1 MKEEIHL
8 KKWFLMN
15 KSNRQSLWQRIIFGE
30 LYRDYNFKDFD
41 WGIIFSVF
49 FLSLFGIVMV
59 SSVSLPLTNGSFSMT
74 ISHLSKI
81 VIALIVF
88 FLIFRFPVNF
98 WSKIDIQILL
108 LAFVLLFLVYAP
120 FIGQEVN
127 GANRWIRIF
136 GFSLQPSEIMK
147 FALIIYIS
155 SYCSRRLEE
164 FKEKW
169 QGFWKPILVVV
180 MAIALVLFEPDLGS
194 SAVIFIVALSIM
206 FIAGAPI
213 KHLLVIFSLGISVFV
228 LMILTVPWRMKR
240 ILSFMNPWETYQ
252 EEGWQLSHSLIAFGR
267 GDWFGVGLGE
277 SLQKLHYLPDAQ
289 TDFIFA
295 IIAEELGLLFCIFLV
310 FVFSFLVFKCFY
322 IGRLARHAQY
332 YLSSYIAYGAGICI
346 ALHVFINIG
355 VSSGML
361 PTKGITLPFI
371 SFGGTNLLL
380 MFALIALVLRI
391 NFEISESSII
401 KNKILNV

>member
-1 MKEEIHL
+1 
-8 KKWFLMN
+8 MN
-15 KSNRQSLWQRIIFGE
+15 NINKQSLWQRIILGE
-30 LYRDYNFKDFD
+30 LYRNYHLKDFD
-41 WGIIFSVF
+41 WSIIFSVLF
-49 FLSLFGIVMV
+49 FTLFGIVMV
-59 SSVSLPLTNGSFSMT
+59 SSVSIPMTDGSFSIT
-74 ISHLSKI
+74 FSHLSKI
-81 VIALIVF
+81 IIALIISL
-88 FLIFRFPVNF
+88 LIFRFPINLKK
-98 WSKIDIQILL
+98 KIDIQILL
-108 LAFVLLFLVYAP
+108 ISFFLLFLVYAP
-120 FIGQEVN
+120 IIGQEVN
-127 GANRWIRIF
+127 GANRWIRVF
-136 GFSLQPSEIMK
+136 GFSLQPSELMK

-164 FKEKW
+164 FKEQW
-169 QGFWKPILVVV
+169 LGFWKPILVVI
-180 MAIALVLFEPDLGS
+180 MAISLILFEPDLGS

-206 FIAGAPI
+206 FIAGAPM
-213 KHLLVIFSLGISVFV
+213 KYLFLIFSFGMSVFV
-228 LMILTVPWRMKR
+228 AMILAVPWRMKR

-295 IIAEELGLLFCIFLV
+295 IIAEEMGLLFCILLV
-310 FVFSFLVFKCFY
+310 MLFSFLIFKCFY

-332 YLSSYIAYGAGICI
+332 YLGSYIAYGAGICI

-380 MFALIALVLRI
+380 MFALVALVLRI
-391 NFEISESSII
+391 NFEISESFSN

>member
-1 MKEEIHL
+1 
-8 KKWFLMN
+8 MN
-15 KSNRQSLWQRIIFGE
+15 KINKQSLWQRIIFGE
-30 LYRDYNFKDFD
+30 LYRNYHFKDFD

-49 FLSLFGIVMV
+49 FFTLFGIVMV
-59 SSVSLPLTNGSFSMT
+59 SSVSLPIMDGSFSIT
-74 ISHLSKI
+74 LSHLSKI
-81 VIALIVF
+81 LIALTIF
-88 FLIFRFPVNF
+88 FLIFRFPISF

-108 LAFVLLFLVYAP
+108 ISFFLLFLVYMP
-120 FIGQEVN
+120 IIGQEVN
-127 GANRWIRIF
+127 GANRWIRVF
-136 GFSLQPSEIMK
+136 GFSFQPSELMK

-169 QGFWKPILVVV
+169 LGFWKPILVVV
-180 MAIALVLFEPDLGS
+180 MAISLILFEPDLGS
-194 SAVIFIVALSIM
+194 SAVIFVVALSIM
-206 FIAGAPI
+206 FIAGAPM
-213 KHLLVIFSLGISVFV
+213 KHLLLIFSLGMSVFV
-228 LMILTVPWRMKR
+228 VMILAVPWRMKR

-295 IIAEELGLLFCIFLV
+295 IIAEEMGLLFCILLV
-310 FVFSFLVFKCFY
+310 MLFSFLIFKCFY

-332 YLSSYIAYGAGICI
+332 YLGSYIAYGAGICI

-380 MFALIALVLRI
+380 MFALVALVLRI
-391 NFEISESSII
+391 NFEISESFSN

>member
-1 MKEEIHL
+1 
-8 KKWFLMN
+8 MN
-15 KSNRQSLWQRIIFGE
+15 KINKQSFLQRIFLGE
-30 LYRDYNFKDFD
+30 LYRNYDLKDFD

-49 FLSLFGIVMV
+49 FLTLFGIVMV
-59 SSVSLPLTNGSFSMT
+59 SSVSLPLTEGSFSLI
-74 ISHLSKI
+74 ISHISKVI
-81 VIALIVF
+81 IALIIF
-88 FLIFRFPVNF
+88 LLIFRFPTNF
-98 WSKIDIQILL
+98 WSKVDIQILL
-108 LAFVLLFLVYAP
+108 IAFFLLFLVFAP
-120 FIGQEVN
+120 IIGQEVN
-127 GANRWIRIF
+127 GANRWIRVF
-136 GFSLQPSEIMK
+136 GFSIQPSELMK

-155 SYCSRRLEE
+155 SYCSRRLDE

-169 QGFWKPILVVV
+169 LGFWKPILVVV
-180 MAIALVLFEPDLGS
+180 VAISLVLFEPDLGS
-194 SAVIFIVALSIM
+194 SAVIFVVALSIM
-206 FIAGAPI
+206 FIAGAPLR
-213 KHLLVIFSLGISVFV
+213 HLLVIFSLGMSVFI

-240 ILSFMNPWETYQ
+240 ILSFMNPWDTYQ
-252 EEGWQLSHSLIAFGR
+252 NEGWQLSHSLIAFGR

-295 IIAEELGLLFCIFLV
+295 IIAEEMGLLFCIFLV
-310 FVFSFLVFKCFY
+310 ALFSFLIFKCFY
-322 IGRLARHAQY
+322 IGRLARHANY
-332 YLSSYIAYGAGICI
+332 YLGSYIAYGAGICI

-371 SFGGTNLLL
+371 SFGGSNLLL

-391 NFEISESSII
+391 NFEISESFTN

>member
-1 MKEEIHL
+1 
-8 KKWFLMN
+8 MN
-15 KSNRQSLWQRIIFGE
+15 KINKQSLWQRIIFGE
-30 LYRDYNFKDFD
+30 LYRNYHFKDFD

-49 FLSLFGIVMV
+49 FFTLFGIVMV
-59 SSVSLPLTNGSFSMT
+59 SSVSLPIMDGSFS
-74 ISHLSKI
+74 IILSHLSKI
-81 VIALIVF
+81 IIALIIF
-88 FLIFRFPVNF
+88 LLIFRFPISF

-108 LAFVLLFLVYAP
+108 ISFFLLFLVYVP

-127 GANRWIRIF
+127 GANRWIRVF
-136 GFSLQPSEIMK
+136 GFSFQPSELMK

-169 QGFWKPILVVV
+169 LGFWKPILVVV
-180 MAIALVLFEPDLGS
+180 MAISLILFEPDLGS
-194 SAVIFIVALSIM
+194 SAVIFVVALSIM
-206 FIAGAPI
+206 FIAGAPM
-213 KHLLVIFSLGISVFV
+213 KHLLLIFSLGMSVFV
-228 LMILTVPWRMKR
+228 VMILAVPWRMKR

-295 IIAEELGLLFCIFLV
+295 IIAEEMGLLFCILLV
-310 FVFSFLVFKCFY
+310 MLFSFLIFKCFY
-322 IGRLARHAQY
+322 IGRLARHARY
-332 YLSSYIAYGAGICI
+332 YLGSYISYGAGICI

-380 MFALIALVLRI
+380 MFALVALVLRI
-391 NFEISESSII
+391 NFEISESFSN